1 MNCSPGV
8 HNFLNQIEL
17 APDQP
22 AYTGEGAFIRGKPY
36 PMFSIPNFLN
46 SAMKLSYSLSL
57 FLLFSISALFPQGVW
72 ERLPSPVAANLYR
85 VQFVDSL
92 TGWAAGDSGV
102 IIKTTDGGL
111 NWIRQE
117 SGISSAIYDLFF
129 LDENR
134 GWGVTWRS
142 TAPPFGTNIIFT
154 NSGGEEWFELEY
166 PEENV
171 FLHTIRFTDSV
182 NGYIGGEGG
191 VLKRTT
197 DGGFTWRECEVQ
209 EEYSG
214 FPILNLN
221 LNDGQYAYANGGH
234 VDVLGIIWRTT
245 NGGEYW
251 STTAV
256 SPEPIYT
263 LQIIDSLNAIGMGGD
278 WEYGTMVVATTNR
291 GESWGYLNLDIY
303 GIAHEMQFRTRHDLW
318 VALGAGQVLLN
329 TNDPVTPFDDTLR
342 IWNSIP
348 TPGGASIYDIVFT
361 DSLTGFGVGDSGA
374 IIKYRY
380 TKPNDISEY
389 HPLIKPAQYV
399 TVSNYPN
406 PFNPST
412 TVQFDTEEQG
422 WLEIRIYNTSGELI
436 SELYKGVSQPG
447 RGRYVFDASRY
458 PSGIYFYRAEFT
470 PLLRPG
476 ERSVTGGKMTFVR

>member
-1 MNCSPGV
+1 MLIFPVFSRSYVSNFGRIGLPELKLRSHRVGILPD
-8 HNFLNQIEL
+8 FLNLI
-17 APDQP
+17 
-22 AYTGEGAFIRGKPY
+22 
-36 PMFSIPNFLN
+36 
-46 SAMKLSYSLSL
+46 MKLSQYFLIVL
-57 FLLFSISALFPQGVW
+57 FISASYSQGVW
-72 ERLPSPVAANLYR
+72 ERLPSPVSANLYK

-111 NWIRQE
+111 NWVRQE
-117 SGISSAIYDLFF
+117 SGITSSIYDLFF

-142 TAPPFGTNIIFT
+142 TAPPFGTNIIVT
-154 NSGGEEWFELEY
+154 NTGGEEWYEYEY
-166 PEENV
+166 PDENV
-171 FLHTIRFTDSV
+171 FLHTIRFTDSL

-197 DGGFTWRECEVQ
+197 DGGFTWREVTVQ
-209 EEYSG
+209 PAYSG
-214 FPILNLN
+214 FPILSFA

-245 NGGEYW
+245 DGGEYW

-263 LQIIDSLNAIGMGGD
+263 LQLIDSLHAIGMGGD
-278 WEYGTMVVATTNR
+278 WEYGTMIVVTTNR
-291 GESWGYLNLDIY
+291 GESWSYLNLDIY
-303 GIAHEMQFRTRHDLW
+303 GIAHKMQFRAKHDLW
-318 VALGAGQVLLN
+318 VALGNGQVLLN
-329 TNDPVTPFDDTLR
+329 TNDSAKAYNDTLR
-342 IWNSIP
+342 VWNIIP

-389 HPLIKPAQYV
+389 HPLIRPAQYA

-406 PFNPST
+406 PFNPFT
-412 TVQFDTEEQG
+412 TIQFDTYEQG
-422 WLEIRIYNTSGELI
+422 WLEIRIYNTAGELI
-436 SELYKGVSQPG
+436 TELFKGVSQPG
-447 RGRYVFDASRY
+447 SSKYMFDASRY
-458 PSGIYFYRAEFT
+458 PSGIYFYRTEFT
-470 PLLRPG
+470 PLLKPG
-476 ERSVTGGKMTFVR
+476 ARSVTGGKMTYIR